1 MDTMR
6 CYRFVS
12 EDLTSAHGK
21 VTWTIGEWIQVPGK
35 VVACV
40 NGLHAAATP
49 RESIRHV
56 YGTRW
61 FVAEAR
67 GTIIVYGDKLV
78 ASEMRLVEEIPVAI
92 LRQFAI
98 DCARD
103 CLEHAAD
110 RAELEALLD
119 ATEAE
124 IAKKR
129 AEVGN
134 ALDPSVGAA
143 AGRAVAAAM
152 AASFAAVVPH
162 PAAWA
167 SAAAANAFAAQT
179 AAEAGALAR
188 SAADAVAGAFDAVL
202 ALAAAE
208 AIDRAATAA
217 HVAAAAAGAAHAA
230 SVAAAHGV
238 PVGETANPYA
248 ASRVPRP
255 VHGAYEA
262 QSRKLFQLVA
272 EAKVAQ

>member
-1 MDTMR
+1 MDTKR

-12 EDLTSAHGK
+12 EDLRSAHGK
-21 VTWTIGEWIQVPGK
+21 VTWTIGEWIQAPGK

-49 RESIRHV
+49 RESIRYA

-67 GTIIVYGDKLV
+67 GTIIHYGGKLV

-92 LRQFAI
+92 LRRFAI

-110 RAELEALLD
+110 RGELEALLD

-124 IAKKR
+124 IARKR
-129 AEVGN
+129 AEVAR
-134 ALDPSVGAA
+134 ALNPSVGAA

-162 PAAWA
+162 PAAWVG
-167 SAAAANAFAAQT
+167 AAAANAFAAQT
-179 AAEAGALAR
+179 AAEAGASAR
-188 SAADAVAGAFDAVL
+188 SAADAVAGAFDAVA

-238 PVGETANPYA
+238 PVGETADPYA

-255 VHGAYEA
+255 VHPAYEA
-262 QSRKLFQLVA
+262 QSRKLLQLVA
-272 EAKVAQ
+272 EG